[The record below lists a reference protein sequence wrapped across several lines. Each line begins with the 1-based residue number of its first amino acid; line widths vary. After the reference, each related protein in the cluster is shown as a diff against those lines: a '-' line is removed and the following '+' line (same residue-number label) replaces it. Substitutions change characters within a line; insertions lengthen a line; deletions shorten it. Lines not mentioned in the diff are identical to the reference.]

1 MAARQKA
8 LHGMAEVK
16 DRSKARKNKVIVIF
30 KAENKGTVKG
40 KAKSMK
46 KKNGTVRRKALHGMA
61 EVKDRSKARKN
72 KVIVKF
78 KAENKG
84 TVKGKAKSK
93 KKIMERHSK
102 RHGMARQKAWNGMVE
117 GKVRPKERK
126 NKGIVKFKAE
136 NKGAAKGKAKSILKK
151 WHSMAKDTARH
162 GGS

>member
-46 KKNGTVRRKALHGMA
+46 KKWHGTAKCMAAWQKTLHGTA

-78 KAENKG
+78 KAKNKSE
-84 TVKGKAKSK
+84 V
-93 KKIMERHSK
+93 
-102 RHGMARQKAWNGMVE
+102 
-117 GKVRPKERK
+117 KVRL
-126 NKGIVKFKAE
+126 KA
-136 NKGAAKGKAKSILKK
+136 
-151 WHSMAKDTARH
+151 
-162 GGS
+162 